1 MEENGII
8 SNSTDTSYNP
18 WADVNLESETII
30 DSFSAP
36 NVENKD
42 YELPYSGEDAPVSEQ
57 EEEDGI
63 QLPTSEEADVE
74 EINVSYFLA
83 NALKEKGI
91 LPKEIDIPEDISD
104 EDVLNIYAYINEEKI
119 RQKVE
124 ADVAEVL
131 QGRGITE
138 EHLQY
143 AMALSNGIDPN
154 EVSEYGRFKSYAES
168 ANNYD
173 LDSDKKINIIKT
185 FHEQRGLAEDEI
197 ADRIEDIEYDD
208 EKLERDWKRATD
220 FFANKVK
227 EFEQENA
234 RISYEREQ
242 QRYETQK
249 RNKEILDNIYRSGII
264 SGEKM
269 TPRQLEEYKSGIYN
283 RDQIVEVGGQVY
295 TSTKFE
301 KFLFDFQN
309 NFETQ
314 LLAFKLMNFRE
325 VDKKI
330 IEEQASVKA
339 KDDIFNSLKTKII
352 KGGVPSKKI
361 KSVDGREYEISKD
374 AKVIKV

>member
-1 MEENGII
+1 
-8 SNSTDTSYNP
+8 
-18 WADVNLESETII
+18 
-30 DSFSAP
+30 
-36 NVENKD
+36 
-42 YELPYSGEDAPVSEQ
+42 
-57 EEEDGI
+57 
-63 QLPTSEEADVE
+63 VE

-295 TSTKFE
+295 TSANDT
-301 KFLFDFQN
+301 
-309 NFETQ
+309 
-314 LLAFKLMNFRE
+314 
-325 VDKKI
+325 
-330 IEEQASVKA
+330 
-339 KDDIFNSLKTKII
+339 
-352 KGGVPSKKI
+352 
-361 KSVDGREYEISKD
+361 
-374 AKVIKV
+374 